1 MTKRSARPHKEDE
14 VSYVLKGKL
23 GALLGDEAV
32 IVPSGA
38 RVLKLRAQGHTF
50 WTPCDTRCEI
60 IEIIS
65 PAGLTNYFREVG
77 AVWSDPAKFAE
88 INEKYSLDMD
98 FDCVPKLCERF
109 GLTFPKF

>member
-14 VSYVLKGKL
+14 VSYVLEGKL

-32 IVPSGA
+32 IAPSGA
-38 RVLKLRAQGHTF
+38 WVLKLRAQWHTF

-65 PAGLTNYFREVG
+65 PDGLMNYFREVA
-77 AVWSDPAKFAE
+77 AVWSDPVKFAE
-88 INEKYSLDMD
+88 ITES
-98 FDCVPKLCERF
+98 VSIPKRHNYTDHIWLLSCR
-109 GLTFPKF
+109 